1 MHDNVIINM
10 INVSVYIYIYVSK
23 SFYKVTTK
31 QAAWIGAVLNLVW
44 KANALVKSWYSVQD
58 LRCSSPRNGL
68 VVLQKTKQD
77 PPSIVTEEPR
87 EN

>member
-1 MHDNVIINM
+1 MINVIINM
-10 INVSVYIYIYVSK
+10 INVSVYIYVSK

-44 KANALVKSWYSVQD
+44 KANALVKCWYSVQD
-58 LRCSSPRNGL
+58 LRRSSPRNGL
-68 VVLQKTKQD
+68 VVPQKTKQD

>member
-1 MHDNVIINM
+1 MINVIINM
-10 INVSVYIYIYVSK
+10 INVSVYIYVSK

-58 LRCSSPRNGL
+58 LRRSSPRNGL
-68 VVLQKTKQD
+68 VVPQKTKQD
-77 PPSIVTEEPR
+77 PPSIVTEESR

>member
-1 MHDNVIINM
+1 MINVIINM
-10 INVSVYIYIYVSK
+10 INVSVYIYVSK

-44 KANALVKSWYSVQD
+44 KANALVKFWYSVQD
-58 LRCSSPRNGL
+58 LRRSSPRNGL
-68 VVLQKTKQD
+68 VVPQKTKQD
-77 PPSIVTEEPR
+77 PPSIVTEESR

>member
-1 MHDNVIINM
+1 MINVIINM

-23 SFYKVTTK
+23 SFYKVITK

-44 KANALVKSWYSVQD
+44 KANALVKFWYSVQD
-58 LRCSSPRNGL
+58 LRRSSPRNGL
-68 VVLQKTKQD
+68 VVPQKTKQD
-77 PPSIVTEEPR
+77 PPSIVTEESR